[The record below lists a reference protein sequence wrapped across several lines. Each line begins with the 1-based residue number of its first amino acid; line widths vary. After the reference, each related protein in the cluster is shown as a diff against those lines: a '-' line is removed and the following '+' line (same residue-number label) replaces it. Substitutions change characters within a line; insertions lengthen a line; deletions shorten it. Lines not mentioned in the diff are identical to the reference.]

1 MRLFELGSKLTT
13 EGAQGKV
20 RHAEL
25 HGTVTIGY
33 ATAAKLNRKYGQKTG
48 RHFKAGDKIELG
60 LLAYKDTSRLKTL
73 ITKFK
78 INRKYRKS
86 LFRSG

>member
-1 MRLFELGSKLTT
+1 MGSKINV
-13 EGAQGKV
+13 AQGKV

-33 ATAAKLNRKYGQKTG
+33 ATAAKLNRKYGQKTMFY

-60 LLAYKDTSRLKTL
+60 LLAYKDTSRLKTW

-86 LFRSG
+86 LFRS